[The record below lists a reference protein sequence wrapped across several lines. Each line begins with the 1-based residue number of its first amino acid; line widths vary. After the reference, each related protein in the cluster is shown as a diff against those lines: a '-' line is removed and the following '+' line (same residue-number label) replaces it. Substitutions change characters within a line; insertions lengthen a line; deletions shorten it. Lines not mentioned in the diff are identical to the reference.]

1 MHSLLRIMATL
12 MVAAVAFAQPADAQ
26 TKMDHSKHKMGEGM
40 HMATGTIVMVNK
52 SKGML
57 VIDHDPI
64 EGLMDAMTMGFKV
77 ANPDL
82 LGKVKDGDK
91 VEFMLRAKDM
101 TVTDISKADS
111 MKMKKMDGCLL
122 HCDNYDSKG
131 LLHMFTQ
138 WNADLQMFEIFTF
151 EAKDFLHKGYE
162 PLAWA
167 LPV

>member
-1 MHSLLRIMATL
+1 MLPWGVLSSSYSACSSKWTL
-12 MVAAVAFAQPADAQ
+12 YDSEVAFLGGEVLVFEPDGSDPYEAPEHEIILSKIDNLYS
-26 TKMDHSKHKMGEGM
+26 TKSSLKQRRHSSTLAVNRFVVGGRTEKEVRKMER
-40 HMATGTIVMVNK
+40 T
-52 SKGML
+52 
-57 VIDHDPI
+57 
-64 EGLMDAMTMGFKV
+64 
-77 ANPDL
+77 
-82 LGKVKDGDK
+82 
-91 VEFMLRAKDM
+91 
-101 TVTDISKADS
+101 

-151 EAKDFLHKGYE
+151 EAKDFLHEGYE